1 MTANNQ
7 MVSARGYA
15 RLRGVSHVAVL
26 KNIERGKIRTH
37 GGKINVAEADAS
49 LETQKVTFA
58 EALRRKTQA
67 QAEREEL
74 RLLQEQNR
82 VVLIETVVAK
92 QIEVNSIIR
101 ARLWQSLQNSR
112 LFCSGWIPERRS
124 RRGYKKKST
133 TPCRNWRP
141 TAKQR
146 VDPVLNSAVLTK
158 HRL

>member
-101 ARLWQSLQNSR
+101 ARLLAIPTKLAPILFGMDSR
-112 LFCSGWIPERRS
+112 AKIQARIQEEIYDALSELASHGKAKGRS
-124 RRGYKKKST
+124 RSK
-133 TPCRNWRP
+133 
-141 TAKQR
+141 
-146 VDPVLNSAVLTK
+146 
-158 HRL
+158 